1 MAKNSAPR
9 SRGPKATRVDPEVI
23 LDAAQKIF
31 ARDGLKGGSIR
42 PIADE
47 AGCDPALIYYHF
59 QSKEGMFQAL
69 LDRTIGPVVADLLAL
84 NDPKDPRSVA
94 ERLWTVIRIY
104 NSHLAGSAGMRGLVR
119 GEILLGAE
127 GIQESIA
134 QRILPALGAIGGLI
148 GMGIDRGEI
157 RQDTPPFFAT
167 FFLARLELEI
177 LDLVPVLGPRIAGIP
192 RELAVPMA
200 ERAWFRLFWRG
211 IATRPDEDLPFLN
224 KTLESFP

>member
-1 MAKNSAPR
+1 MSNNSTPR

-59 QSKEGMFQAL
+59 QSKEGLFQAL

-94 ERLWTVIRIY
+94 ERLLAVIRIY
-104 NSHLAGSAGMRGLVR
+104 NLHLAGSAGMRGLVR

-148 GMGIDRGEI
+148 RLGIERGEI
-157 RQDTPPFFAT
+157 RPDTPPFFAT

-177 LDLVPVLGPRIAGIP
+177 LDLIPVLGPRIAGIP
-192 RELAVPMA
+192 ADLAVSMA
-200 ERAWFRLFWRG
+200 ERAWFHLFWRG
-211 IATRPDEDLPFLN
+211 IATRPDEPISFLN
-224 KTLESFP
+224 QNQEKCP